1 MFPFVILSIEEIM
14 SSLLTVID
22 KVRERYQKQI
32 EEDTDL

>member
-22 KVRERYQKQI
+22 KVRERYQKQK
-32 EEDTDL
+32 EEDVEL